1 MGIKKTTYK
10 TYFEESLN
18 NPKSPLYLT
27 QEQVFYLTFQKKFA
41 LSLSLNIFN
50 VLFYIYFLLLYFCI

>member
-27 QEQVFYLTFQKKFA
+27 QEQVFYLTFQKKIRSEF
-41 LSLSLNIFN
+41 F
-50 VLFYIYFLLLYFCI
+50 FKYF